1 MNARLRCRL
10 GVAAVVGVVRRDDDR
25 VARVQESVQR
35 RLPARRMRAGGRASA
50 LLIVVVDP
58 GELDL
63 LERAERARQPRRVN
77 VRERD
82 EADAKTF
89 GHAGAF
95 QFTTSPV
102 SAERITARPSA
113 SERSPSCPSTSG
125 GSPRAMR
132 ANRSR
137 SWTRY
142 GVSCSVGVAIIAGP
156 AGPDGD
162 CSAM

>member
-1 MNARLRCRL
+1 LRGRL

-25 VARVQESVQR
+25 LARVEESVQR
-35 RLPARRMRAGGRASA
+35 RMPARPMRGRGRTSA

-63 LERAERARQPRRVN
+63 LERAERARETRRMN

-82 EADAKTF
+82 EADAKTLA
-89 GHAGAF
+89 HAGAF
-95 QFTTSPV
+95 HLTTSPV

-113 SERSPSCPSTSG
+113 SDRSPSCPSTSG

-132 ANRSR
+132 ANKSR

-156 AGPDGD
+156 A
-162 CSAM
+162 